1 MMDGA
6 ETSSVG
12 NAPNYP
18 GEIDN
23 SVLDV
28 NELTTLMVQQN
39 LRQNNQGQDLL
50 INTQNDITG

>member
-28 NELTTLMVQQN
+28 NELTTLMVQ
-39 LRQNNQGQDLL
+39 
-50 INTQNDITG
+50 

>member
-28 NELTTLMVQQN
+28 PLNPILRGVGGFHHLFTKFYIMGLTEN
-39 LRQNNQGQDLL
+39 G
-50 INTQNDITG
+50 ITQ

>member
-12 NAPNYP
+12 NAPNYQ

-23 SVLDV
+23 PVLDV
-28 NELTTLMVQQN
+28 NELTSLMVQQN

-50 INTQNDITG
+50 INTQNEISG

>member
-1 MMDGA
+1 MDGA

-12 NAPNYP
+12 NGPKYS
-18 GEIDN
+18 GEIES

-28 NELTTLMVQQN
+28 NELTSLMVQQN

-50 INTQNDITG
+50 INTQNDISA

>member
-12 NAPNYP
+12 NGPNFQ

-28 NELTTLMVQQN
+28 NELTSLMVQQN
-39 LRQNNQGQDLL
+39 LR
-50 INTQNDITG
+50 

>member
-12 NAPNYP
+12 NAPNYQ

-28 NELTTLMVQQN
+28 NELTSLMVQQN
-39 LRQNNQGQDLL
+39 LR
-50 INTQNDITG
+50 